1 MKRDALGLHLIKSGA
16 AANRLMDRVRAQL
29 RAADALLTVERDVAE
44 PECVARLRREAESL
58 LGQARYEEAEEAFL
72 TSLEAGL
79 ADDHFPWQAAINLVN
94 CQRFLG
100 RLEDAEATAAQLQ
113 EMFAEQQEHPAQY
126 LLATQRGAIAA
137 DRYAETA
144 DDADADDALT
154 WARTAYDWQLTHR
167 GAADGL
173 RAYNLV
179 VALLRANRRDEATA
193 IHARHR
199 DEADFTT
206 WCEQGDQAERI
217 LAELGG

>member
-16 AANRLMDRVRAQL
+16 TANRLMDRVRAQL

-44 PECVARLRREAESL
+44 PERVARLRREAESL

-100 RLEDAEATAAQLQ
+100 RLEDAEATACQLQ
-113 EMFAEQQEHPAQY
+113 EMFAEQGDHPAQY

-144 DDADADDALT
+144 DDADAEDALT
-154 WARTAYDWQLTHR
+154 WARAAYDWQLTHR

-179 VALLRANRRDEATA
+179 VALLRANRRDEAQT
-193 IHARHR
+193 IHDHHGA
-199 DEADFTT
+199 DADFTT

-217 LAELGG
+217 RAELGG